1 MNDVQKKNICDI
13 LEASSSELRKALDV
27 HFRDLKL
34 WEPTPEDYQLLHSVI
49 AAIQEGIWASDEH
62 EFDYEKLETD
72 IYEALL
78 GGRGAETER
87 TEDYVGDSDAVER
100 DRAVIDFTLY
110 WLRCILVK
118 EVKRVRLIGAIATT

>member
-1 MNDVQKKNICDI
+1 MNDFQKKNLCDI
-13 LEASSSELRKALDV
+13 LDASGSELRKALDV

-34 WEPTPEDYQLLHSVI
+34 WEPTPEDYHLLHSVI
-49 AAIQEGIWASDEH
+49 ATIQEGIWTSNEH

-78 GGRGAETER
+78 GGRGAETEEP
-87 TEDYVGDSDAVER
+87 EDYVGESDAFER
-100 DRAVIDFTLY
+100 DRAIIDFTFD

-118 EVKRVRLIGAIATT
+118 EVKRVSSIAIIGYI